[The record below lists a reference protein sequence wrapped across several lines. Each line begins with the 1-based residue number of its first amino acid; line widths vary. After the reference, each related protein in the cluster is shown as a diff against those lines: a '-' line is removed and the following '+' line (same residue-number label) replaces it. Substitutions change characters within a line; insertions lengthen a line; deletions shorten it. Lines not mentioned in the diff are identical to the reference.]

1 MFSRLLPSLTLL
13 LGFGSALMLAGPA
26 RAVIVLTVEQDG
38 ADVLITGSGSAK
50 TNALSEVST
59 STTWNNVFTEL
70 QLYAGPATN
79 DDGQVRT
86 WGGASG
92 GPLLIGSS
100 SVTALPEPSSSG
112 DLFGIV
118 SDAGAAAPWIV
129 LPLSYSSGNNL
140 SGSSRFANYTLADLG
155 LSPGVLTWT
164 WGSGP
169 DADSLEIRI
178 NGDPVPAPLPLAGG
192 ALAWKFSR
200 RMRRL
205 SQRQKRLSA

>member
-1 MFSRLLPSLTLL
+1 MV
-13 LGFGSALMLAGPA
+13 AGPA
-26 RAVIVLTVEQDG
+26 KAVIVLTVAQDG
-38 ADVLITGSGSAK
+38 ADVLITGSGSAN
-50 TNALSEVST
+50 TNALTEVST
-59 STTWNNVFTEL
+59 STTWNNVFTEI

-79 DDGQVRT
+79 DDGQVRA
-86 WGGASG
+86 WGGAFG
-92 GPLLIGSS
+92 GPLLIGGS
-100 SVTALPEPSSSG
+100 SVTALPEPSSSD

-118 SDAGAAAPWIV
+118 SDAGAAAPWLV
-129 LPLSYSSGNNL
+129 LPLSYSNGDSL

-164 WGSGP
+164 WGSGL

-192 ALAWKFSR
+192 VVAWKFTR